1 MTPPMSS
8 TPSHPDRPLS
18 LGPGHE
24 EALDPA
30 NQSLAEALRKSFGI
44 LKLLMLVLVVL
55 YFLSGWFSVKPH
67 EQGLVLRYG
76 RIVGAAPGQPVEA
89 AVLRPGWHWS
99 WPYPFERWIT
109 VPTSER
115 EIPVDFM
122 FQLSDQEKASG
133 IAGNKVNPLSPL
145 RDDYLITGDVN
156 ILHASLIVKYR
167 ITDAVNYVTYV
178 HPTPAPRSGP
188 KSPAYE
194 RFPEYT
200 ILSNLARDAVIEC
213 AARGEALAIRGSK
226 QDEFLMAV
234 AKGLNQKLDE
244 LTKAGTPL
252 GISVDPNTGVLAP
265 KSNTI
270 EAILPPRQTQQ
281 EFDRVF
287 SAQTEM
293 SSNITKARS
302 EARERKLQAAGPDFE
317 PLAEAVNKEYD
328 LLTRLNAAE
337 SAKKPSEDLRKQ
349 YNAERTEVEAL
360 LEKATGTVQSIIKGA
375 MIQRDQ
381 VVKEAEGDWEQ
392 FKSLLPEYQRN
403 PEIFMS
409 RLRDETYAR
418 ALDNP
423 DIAKMWVSKG
433 RDGKIWLRIPRSAD
447 LPGAEPPKKGSQEL
461 GAGKPRRKSP
471 QVKMP

>member
-1 MTPPMSS
+1 MSS
-8 TPSHPDRPLS
+8 TPSHSDRPL
-18 LGPGHE
+18 PIAGHE

-76 RIVGAAPGQPVEA
+76 RIVGATPGQPSEA
-89 AVLRPGWHWS
+89 AILLPGWHWS
-99 WPYPFERWIT
+99 WPYPFERWVT

-115 EIPVDFM
+115 EIPVEFM
-122 FQLSDQEKASG
+122 FQLSDQEKATG
-133 IAGNKVNPLSPL
+133 IAGYKFNALSPL

-156 ILHASLIVKYR
+156 ILHASLIIKYK
-167 ITDAVNYVTYV
+167 ITDAVAYVTYV
-178 HPTPAPRSGP
+178 HPSPAPRAGP
-188 KSPAYE
+188 KSPTYE
-194 RFPEYT
+194 RYPEYT
-200 ILSNLARDAVIEC
+200 ILSSLARDAVIES
-213 AARGEALAIRGSK
+213 AAREEALVIRGSK

-234 AKGLNQKLDE
+234 AQRLNQKLDE
-244 LTKAGTPL
+244 LAAAGTPL
-252 GISVDPNTGVLAP
+252 GISVDPGTGVLAP
-265 KSNTI
+265 KSSTV
-270 EAILPPRQTQQ
+270 EAILPPRQTQ
-281 EFDRVF
+281 EVFDKVF

-302 EARERKLQAAGPDFE
+302 EAREKMLQAAGPDFE
-317 PLAEAVNKEYD
+317 PLAEAISREYD
-328 LLTRLNAAE
+328 VLTRLNAAE
-337 SAKKPSEDLRKQ
+337 SAKEPSEDLRKQ
-349 YNAERTEVEAL
+349 YDARSAEVEAL
-360 LEKATGTVQSIIKGA
+360 LEKATGSVQSVIKGA
-375 MIQRDQ
+375 MIQRD
-381 VVKEAEGDWEQ
+381 VIVKEAEGDWEQ

-423 DIAKMWVSKG
+423 EIAKMWVSKG
-433 RDGKIWLRIPRSAD
+433 RDGKIWLRIPRSSDMPSAD
-447 LPGAEPPKKGSQEL
+447 EKKDDKEL
-461 GAGKPRRKSP
+461 GAGQPRRRKP

>member
-1 MTPPMSS
+1 MTS
-8 TPSHPDRPLS
+8 TPSQPDRS
-18 LGPGHE
+18 LPVAPGQE

-76 RIVGAAPGQPVEA
+76 RIVGAAPGQPTEA

-115 EIPVDFM
+115 ELPVEFM
-122 FQLSDQEKASG
+122 FQLSDQEKATG
-133 IAGNKVNPLSPL
+133 IAGPKYNALSPL

-156 ILHASLIVKYR
+156 ILHASLIIKYR

-178 HPTPAPRSGP
+178 HPMPAPLAGP
-188 KSPAYE
+188 RSPAFE
-194 RFPEYT
+194 RYPEYT
-200 ILSNLARDAVIEC
+200 ILSSLARDAVIEC
-213 AARGEALAIRGSK
+213 AAREEALVIRGSK
-226 QDEFLMAV
+226 QDEFLLAV
-234 AKGLNQKLDE
+234 ARGINQKLDE
-244 LTKAGTPL
+244 LAQAGTPL

-265 KSNTI
+265 KSSTV
-270 EAILPPRQTQQ
+270 EAILPPRQVQ
-281 EFDRVF
+281 EDFDKVF

-293 SSNITKARS
+293 ASTITKARS
-302 EARERKLQAAGPDFE
+302 EARERKLQAAGPDFA
-317 PLAEAVNKEYD
+317 PLAEAISKEYD
-328 LLTRLNAAE
+328 LLTKLISTE
-337 SAKKPSEDLRKQ
+337 SAKGSTEDLQKQ
-349 YNAERTEVEAL
+349 YDAQRVQVEAL
-360 LEKATGTVQSIIKGA
+360 LEKASGSVQGIIKGA

-381 VVKEAEGDWEQ
+381 VVKEAAGDWEQ

-403 PEIFMS
+403 PEIFIS

-423 DIAKMWVSKG
+423 EIAKMWVSKD
-433 RDGKIWLRIPRSAD
+433 RDGKIWLRIPRSSDMPAAARD
-447 LPGAEPPKKGSQEL
+447 KRDDHDL
-461 GAGKPRRKSP
+461 GAGQPRKKKPEL
-471 QVKMP
+471 VMP